1 MKVRLPG
8 VLDDYTG
15 GAREIDVRATS
26 LDGVFRA
33 LERRWPGLTFR
44 VIDEHDRVRK
54 HMTVYVNDERAADLG
69 HPVESGDT
77 VMIVAA
83 LSGG

>member
-1 MKVRLPG
+1 MRVRLPG

-15 GAREIDVRATS
+15 GTREIDVRASS
-26 LDGVFRA
+26 LAGVFAA
-33 LERRWPGLTFR
+33 LERRWPGVRFR

-54 HMTVYVNDERAADLG
+54 HMTVYVNDERAADLT
-69 HPVESGDT
+69 HSVASGDT
-77 VMIVAA
+77 VLIVAA